1 MGVDLTLHV
10 VSGANPHHYC
20 ATRLDIGKD
29 YDLFDALE
37 SVPKSL
43 VAEELGNVWA
53 YRGDENLPLGLTD
66 AYGNPFRFSTAGE
79 LSRVA
84 RELDIESASCRAA
97 FAYLRELPSLT
108 PIVLDF
114 H

>member
-10 VSGANPHHYC
+10 VSGAKPYHYC

-37 SVPKSL
+37 AVPKSL
-43 VAEELGNVWA
+43 VAGELGEVWA
-53 YRGDENLPLGLTD
+53 FSGDENKKLDATD
-66 AYGNPFRFSTAGE
+66 AYGNPFKFSTAGE
-79 LSRVA
+79 IYEVA
-84 RELDIESASCRAA
+84 RRLDEKSTDCRAA
-97 FAYLRELPSLT
+97 FAYLRELPTLT